1 MATRT
6 HRRVRGRA
14 QRTARVLGRPDHPPP
29 QSALD
34 PTRRTIVVCAS
45 GARASL
51 AALTLKTM
59 GYQNVAVL
67 DGGLKGWIKRRPAHH
82 RARILRDLTSV
93 EPAADAETG
102 PTGLS
107 VIGCDETPNFRY
119 NRIRKLPS
127 SRPPRPQRQN
137 AHNRGRSSPQC
148 PTPLRSRHQPQSP
161 SRDSIGLVGARWFA
175 SIEPEM
181 PGSNVHPCQSTI
193 SAQVS
198 ALRAGNLRRQRTPTC
213 GNGIVHIIEADLNR
227 LRTREVMRIAKA
239 KGWLR
244 GTQPRLNPRQEAHTV
259 AFC

>member
-1 MATRT
+1 
-6 HRRVRGRA
+6 
-14 QRTARVLGRPDHPPP
+14 
-29 QSALD
+29 
-34 PTRRTIVVCAS
+34 VVCAS

-59 GYQNVAVL
+59 GYQNVAVV

-148 PTPLRSRHQPQSP
+148 PTPLMARSMSHGCARRAWLQCPSSRAAEAATSPSGRSRPATRP
-161 SRDSIGLVGARWFA
+161 TLRKP
-175 SIEPEM
+175 PEAYC
-181 PGSNVHPCQSTI
+181 PTS
-193 SAQVS
+193 S
-198 ALRAGNLRRQRTPTC
+198 AL
-213 GNGIVHIIEADLNR
+213 GIRPHLAD
-227 LRTREVMRIAKA
+227 RTRDWIHNITADPQLVVHLKQSVAVDIPAAARVVTDPAERRPLMAVAAQRWGRTDVDDMVDHSPLIV
-239 KGWLR
+239 L
-244 GTQPRLNPRQEAHTV
+244 TV
-259 AFC
+259 ADVDERAKVRPL